1 MILKLVNNEKTYEFN
16 VTDLN
21 EGVKLYYHFEIPTV
35 DIPDGKYNMQLLD
48 GETVI
53 YEDIVCIGDF
63 KGATIQYKRGEN
75 IYINAPLDG
84 KFEDVTVEITATQT
98 TVYPNDGFDA
108 MTSVVIDATPVYD
121 DGYNSG
127 NADGY
132 NTGKQDGIEI
142 GYNSGY
148 TDGSEQGYNNGF
160 NNGVADQKAKLTS
173 ISIKNNGTFRNENGY
188 SEVIVEVGNE
198 QANYG
203 YKTNWV
209 DEDGLREIGWN
220 DEDIALFKN
229 NISHYQWENYKYVV
243 SDENKALYNE
253 LTKDNIVQHKDDPNL
268 VFMPKLP
275 LLSQITTLEG
285 FRYLKGIPYFDFTQ
299 YNGIFQLSNNLSLET
314 IPLLDFSDRVKI
326 DNIFGGCRSI
336 ENLPMLDFSN
346 VQSGYGAFSY
356 TMIET
361 TPQYDFSNC
370 KNFDAMFSDC
380 PSLIHLPDLNIKSA
394 ISTQRMFSSCS
405 SLMEVPPMDLS
416 NVINASRM
424 FEECGTIQKISH
436 LNLCSATNISYLFYE
451 CGGLKEVEGV
461 ETDSATNVEYMF
473 YGCRNLTKLP
483 SLNFENVTNINN
495 LFGYVSFNNLTDF
508 GGLIGLKINW
518 ESNGLVRCPNLS
530 YESCINILNGLADV
544 TELGGRTLKVNS
556 NFLTTVGNEISIGTS
571 KGWTITA

>member
-1 MILKLVNNEKTYEFN
+1 MILKLINNENTYEFN

-75 IYINAPLDG
+75 IYINAPLLA
-84 KFEDVTVEITATQT
+84 KLEDVTVEITT
-98 TVYPNDGFDA
+98 TETVVYPSDEYDA
-108 MTSVVIDATPVYD
+108 IASVQIDATPVYEN
-121 DGYNSG
+121 GYNSG
-127 NADGY
+127 F
-132 NTGKQDGIEI
+132 TV
-142 GYNSGY
+142 
-148 TDGSEQGYNNGF
+148 GSEQGYNNGF

-209 DEDGLREIGWN
+209 DEDGLREIGWD

-243 SDENKALYNE
+243 SDGNKALYNE
-253 LTKDNIVQHKDDPNL
+253 LTADNLVQHKDDPNL

-275 LLSQITTLEG
+275 LLSQITTLDG
-285 FRYLKGIPYFDFTQ
+285 FRYLKGIPYFDFIQ
-299 YNGIFQLSNNLSLET
+299 YNGSFQLSNNLSLET

-326 DNIFGGCRSI
+326 DNLFSSSKSI
-336 ENLPMLDFSN
+336 DNLPMLDFSN

-370 KNFDAMFSDC
+370 LNFDAMFSNC
-380 PSLIHLPDLNIKSA
+380 SSLIYLPDLNIKSA

-416 NVINASRM
+416 NVVNASRM
-424 FEECGTIQKISH
+424 FYECNSIKKTPH
-436 LNLCSATNISYLFYE
+436 LNLSKATDVSYLFGYCINLE
-451 CGGLKEVEGV
+451 EVGELNI
-461 ETDSATNVEYMF
+461 DSATNVEYMF
-473 YGCRNLTKLP
+473 NNCIKLTKLP
-483 SLNFENVTNINN
+483 VLNFENVTNINRF
-495 LFGYVSFNNLTDF
+495 FGFSNINNLTEFSFVNLKVNWVDY
-508 GGLIGLKINW
+508 GLNK
-518 ESNGLVRCPNLS
+518 CPNLS
-530 YESCINILNGLADV
+530 YQSCINILNGLADV
-544 TELGGRTLKVNS
+544 TELGGRTLKVHS
-556 NFLTTVGNEISIGTS
+556 NFLTTVGDEISIGVQ
-571 KGWTITA
+571 KGWTISA

>member
-1 MILKLVNNEKTYEFN
+1 MILKLINNENTYEFN

-108 MTSVVIDATPVYD
+108 MTSVVIDATPVYN
-121 DGYNSG
+121 DGYNAG
-127 NADGY
+127 NVDGY
-132 NTGKQDGIEI
+132 NTGKQDGEEI

-173 ISIKNNGTFRNENGY
+173 ISIRNNGTYRNENGY

-209 DEDGLREIGWN
+209 DEDGLREIGWD

-243 SDENKALYNE
+243 SDGNKALYNE
-253 LTKDNIVQHKDDPNL
+253 LTKDNLVQHKDDPNL

-275 LLSQITTLEG
+275 LLSKITTLEG

-299 YNGIFQLSNNLSLET
+299 YNGSFQLSSNLSLET
-314 IPLLDFSDRVKI
+314 IPLLDFSDRTKI
-326 DNIFGGCRSI
+326 NNLFGSCVSL

-356 TMIET
+356 TIIET
-361 TPQYDFSNC
+361 IPEYDFSNC
-370 KNFDAMFSDC
+370 VIFEQMFGSC
-380 PSLIHLPDLNIKSA
+380 KSLKYIPTINTSNA
-394 ISTQRMFSSCS
+394 IRTVSMFNGCTN
-405 SLMEVPPMDLS
+405 LMEIPPMDLS
-416 NVINASRM
+416 NVVNANRM
-424 FEECGTIQKISH
+424 FYECESIQKIPH
-436 LNLCSATNISYLFYE
+436 LNLNKATDISYLFGY
-451 CGGLKEVEGV
+451 CNRLKEVEGLD
-461 ETDSATNVEYMF
+461 TDSATNVEYMF
-473 YGCRNLTKLP
+473 YNCSTLTKLP

-518 ESNGLVRCPNLS
+518 ENNGLVRCPNLS

-544 TELGGRTLKVNS
+544 TELGGRKLQVHS

-571 KGWTITA
+571 KGWTIAA